1 LDSGKKD
8 YNNSRGGRGTEQNKR
23 PLSSS
28 VVGVPKAAPQH
39 IASMGKTWKD
49 EGNAHPSWV
58 AAAAQKSQGIAKFEG
73 KKITF
78 D

>member
-1 LDSGKKD
+1 
-8 YNNSRGGRGTEQNKR
+8 
-23 PLSSS
+23 
-28 VVGVPKAAPQH
+28 VVVPKAAPQH

>member
-1 LDSGKKD
+1 
-8 YNNSRGGRGTEQNKR
+8 
-23 PLSSS
+23 
-28 VVGVPKAAPQH
+28 
-39 IASMGKTWKD
+39 MGKTWKE
-49 EGNAHPSWV
+49 EGNAHPSWA